1 MSTDD
6 DKSLPFSTLLN
17 LLFEHVLDE
26 DGQTYTDAAV
36 AKVTGISQSSL
47 SALRRNITNNPRL
60 DNVKSIANFF
70 GVSLNYFAAE
80 SIEEGISV
88 IAHDRHQNKPD
99 VGLATRLTN
108 LSEEARSDME
118 RILAWVQKADKV
130 SK

>member
-17 LLFEHVLDE
+17 LLFEHVRDG

-36 AKVTGISQSSL
+36 AKTTGISQSSL

-60 DNVKSIANFF
+60 DNVKAVANFF

-80 SIEEGISV
+80 SLEEGISL
-88 IAHDRHQNKPD
+88 IASDRHQNPPD
-99 VGLATRLTN
+99 VELATRLTN
-108 LSEEARSDME
+108 LSDEARNDLE
-118 RILAWVQKADKV
+118 RILAWVQKADRV